1 MTSTPEAQP
10 ERVDGETLY
19 EEYLE
24 IFHEHSQR
32 ALVDLARDARQRM
45 APPPRTDF
53 EVVTTPSLSLL
64 LD

>member
-1 MTSTPEAQP
+1 MASASDEQP
-10 ERVDGETLY
+10 ERPDGETLY
-19 EEYLE
+19 AEYLE

-45 APPPRTDF
+45 VPPSQSDF

-64 LD
+64 QD